1 MFYILVEYLE
11 AAVEENSP
19 KINSETKRLKI
30 GKKKKENT
38 FSYLTNKAQGKLRG
52 KEVGKK

>member
-30 GKKKKENT
+30 GKKKKRKHILI
-38 FSYLTNKAQGKLRG
+38 FNK
-52 KEVGKK
+52 